1 MADRVSNLTPPRAVT
16 RSASAGA
23 DRSRQQTGS
32 GAGSRVN
39 YPSNSRRTYSSSTGW
54 QGYEP
59 SSGPPEYPD
68 TSYSAY
74 LKAGGNLLGI
84 GYIAWRDKQLADYQ
98 TKYNLYQQ
106 WYDSTAQQMSRI
118 VEAGLSPNLA
128 YGMASPGSSAG
139 GPAGMSQAPTVMDVA
154 AQGASVLTG
163 VADGA
168 KKLVETASMLYELP
182 ESKFKGNLAKSLD
195 VAAAAQAYNSGK
207 QFEGLLNSS
216 RLLAGAAGSQAKK
229 EDAQNKLAAKSASI
243 ESDTLDYLTSHD
255 SEGAETDFEGSMYL
269 QAGAASKKDA
279 ILSYRKHKKEW
290 DSLLSQPDYY
300 RSVLRKAI
308 ADGDISYAQAWRVNQ
323 ILNDPN
329 MDNASK
335 VLALQEGVPGFV
347 SKVLFEISSK
357 ITGGVRGIFSG
368 ANQDRRNPFE
378 LPFLSR

>member
-1 MADRVSNLTPPRAVT
+1 MADRVSTITPPRAVT

-32 GAGSRVN
+32 GSGSRVN
-39 YPSNSRRTYSSSTGW
+39 NQSYRNYSTTSGW
-54 QGYEP
+54 QGYDP
-59 SSGPPEYPD
+59 SSGPPSYPD

-74 LKAGGNLLGI
+74 LQAGGNILGI

-255 SEGAETDFEGSMYL
+255 SEGSETDFEGSMYL

-279 ILSYRKHKKEW
+279 ILSYRKHKREW
-290 DSLLSQPDYY
+290 DSLLSHPDYY

-308 ADGDISYAQAWRVNQ
+308 ADGDISSAQAWRVNQ
-323 ILNDPN
+323 IINDPN

-347 SKVLFEISSK
+347 AKVLFEISSK
-357 ITGGVRGIFSG
+357 FTGGVRSIFSG
-368 ANQDRRNPFE
+368 ANQEGRNPYE
-378 LPFLSR
+378 LSFLTR